1 MSIISRASLRKT
13 LLETNNNPFYGK
25 VTSVSTITNEY
36 IMDKFD
42 GVNHP
47 NSGIEVKFEYFNN
60 PVNYV
65 ISANKYSFDD
75 LGDGI
80 FRVCIDSSRYSF
92 ELTVT
97 VNENN
102 DIDFDKGVFV
112 NIYDLEDEDGITLAK
127 ITIEDAKLVD

>member
-1 MSIISRASLRKT
+1 MSIISRTSLRKT
-13 LLETNNNPFYGK
+13 LLWTNNNPFYGK

-60 PVNYV
+60 QVNYV

-80 FRVCIDSSRYSF
+80 FRLFIDSICYEF

-102 DIDFDKGVFV
+102 DIDLDKGVFV
-112 NIYDLEDEDGITLAK
+112 NIYKLEDEDSITLAK